1 MHTWC
6 SSGPLKVLPT
16 VTHCRSQRLKQTYR
30 PLDPQDPAAQLIYV
44 DESALTVSVAG
55 GVGLRVLMD
64 WLAAYKCASFEAHM
78 KVGQKACAL
87 E

>member
-1 MHTWC
+1 MNCH
-6 SSGPLKVLPT
+6 VL
-16 VTHCRSQRLKQTYR
+16 CRSQRLKQTYR

-64 WLAAYKCASFEAHM
+64 WLAAYKCAPF
-78 KVGQKACAL
+78 
-87 E
+87 